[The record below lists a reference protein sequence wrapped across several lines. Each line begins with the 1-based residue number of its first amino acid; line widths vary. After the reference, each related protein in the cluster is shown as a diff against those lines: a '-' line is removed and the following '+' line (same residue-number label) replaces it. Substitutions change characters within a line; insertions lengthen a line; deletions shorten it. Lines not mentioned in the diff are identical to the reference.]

1 MTNFYNQYGGNYN
14 PNHIAGIPYNPAP
27 NPQQQPQNNGFGLL
41 GKINEFAKTVQNPQQ
56 QVEELLKSGQMTQE
70 QFQQYAQIAKM
81 LTNNR

>member
-1 MTNFYNQYGGNYN
+1 MSDFYNQFGGIN
-14 PNHIAGIPYNPAP
+14 PNPAP
-27 NPQQQPQNNGFGLL
+27 QPQSQNNNFGLL

-56 QVEELLKSGQMTQE
+56 QVEELLKSGQMSQE

>member
-1 MTNFYNQYGGNYN
+1 MTNFYNQFGGNYN
-14 PNHIAGIPYNPAP
+14 PTP
-27 NPQQQPQNNGFGLL
+27 NPQNNNFGIL

>member
-1 MTNFYNQYGGNYN
+1 MSDFYHQFGGKS
-14 PNHIAGIPYNPAP
+14 NPAP
-27 NPQQQPQNNGFGLL
+27 QPQNNNFGLL

-70 QFQQYAQIAKM
+70 QFQQYAQIANL